1 MGLKECRRCLFTED
15 FAAIDAEQCEYC
27 DLHDALEQ
35 STAKGSLTGLTNQ
48 IKRKGRKKKYDCI
61 IGISGGLDSST
72 MLFAAV
78 EKWGLNPL
86 VIHFDNHYN
95 APEAKHNMNQLIQKL
110 GVDAIIFHVNKRE
123 YDKLNRAFLRAGVP
137 DADIPNDIAM
147 TKLMYE
153 TARQYGIKYILNGH
167 DFRTEGSTPRK
178 WTYMDA
184 KYIQS
189 VYCAYNQ
196 GENLVSYPLF
206 TVFDQLRYAWL
217 GIKNVRPFYFI
228 TDRSE
233 LEGEMKELI
242 GWQDYGAK
250 HCENVYT
257 EFVGAKLLP
266 EKFKIDKR
274 IVYLSAQVRSGNLS
288 KDDARQEMEK
298 SVDFDMDKLPA
309 QVRQQAELALKSLHG
324 QRMMYKRYN
333 FKKYRWVW
341 WLLSKLRVV
350 PHTFYVKYCT

>member
-1 MGLKECRRCLFTED
+1 MKECRRCLFTED
-15 FAAIDAEQCEYC
+15 FATISANQCEYC
-27 DLHDALEQ
+27 DLHDALES
-35 STAKGSLTGLTNQ
+35 STSKGSLKALTNK
-48 IKRKGRKKKYDCI
+48 IKVKGKKKKYDCL

-78 EKWGLNPL
+78 MKWGLNPL

-95 APEAKHNMNQLIQKL
+95 VPQAKHNMNQLIQKL
-110 GVDAIIFHVNKRE
+110 SVDAIVYYVNKEE
-123 YDKLNRAFLRAGVP
+123 YDKLNNAFLRASVP

-153 TARQYGIKYILNGH
+153 TARQHGIKYILNGH

-184 KYIQS
+184 KYIKS
-189 VYCAYNQ
+189 VYRAHNH

-206 TVFDQLRYAWL
+206 TVFDQLRYAWC

-228 TDRSE
+228 TNRTE
-233 LEGEMKELI
+233 LESEMKELI

-250 HCENVYT
+250 HCENIYT

-274 IVYLSAQVRSGNLS
+274 VVYLSAQVRSGKLS
-288 KDDARQEMEK
+288 KDEARKELEK
-298 SVDFDMDKLPA
+298 AVDFDMNRLPEE
-309 QVRQQAELALKSLHG
+309 VRKQAHLALKSMRG
-324 QRMMYKRYN
+324 QRIMYKRYN
-333 FKKYRWVW
+333 FKKYRYVW
-341 WLLSKLRVV
+341 WVLSKMRVV

>member
-1 MGLKECRRCLFTED
+1 MGLKQCRRCLFTED
-15 FAAIDAEQCEYC
+15 FATISANQCEYC
-27 DLHDALEQ
+27 DLHDALES
-35 STAKGSLTGLTNQ
+35 STSKGSLTALTNK
-48 IKRKGRKKKYDCI
+48 IKVKGKKKKYDCL

-78 EKWGLNPL
+78 MKWGLNPL

-95 APEAKHNMNQLIQKL
+95 VPQAKHNMNQLIQKL
-110 GVDAIIFHVNKRE
+110 SVDAIVYYVNKEE
-123 YDKLNRAFLRAGVP
+123 YDKLNNAFLRASVP

-153 TARQYGIKYILNGH
+153 TARQHGIKYILNGH

-184 KYIQS
+184 KYIKS
-189 VYCAYNQ
+189 VYRAHNH

-206 TVFDQLRYAWL
+206 TVFDQLRYAWC

-228 TDRSE
+228 TNRTE
-233 LEGEMKELI
+233 LESEMKELI

-250 HCENVYT
+250 HCENIYT

-274 IVYLSAQVRSGNLS
+274 VVYLSAQVRSGKLS
-288 KDDARQEMEK
+288 KDEARKELEK
-298 SVDFDMDKLPA
+298 AVDFDMNRLPEE
-309 QVRQQAELALKSLHG
+309 VRKQAHLALKSMRG
-324 QRMMYKRYN
+324 QRIMYKRYN
-333 FKKYRWVW
+333 FKKYRYVW
-341 WLLSKLRVV
+341 WVLSKMRVV